1 MVNKYLI
8 YGLINP
14 VNGDLFYIGRSSS
27 GLRRPKHHFYSSVV
41 NKSSYYVHRKIKLL
55 WAKGVQPEIVIIET
69 CDSEKEL
76 NAVERYYIKL
86 YKDEG
91 EQLCNLTDG
100 GEGCVGRVVSLAC
113 RKKMSAASKRLKPTE
128 EQKKHLSSIM
138 RGRVVT
144 PEHKQK
150 SFDNNPQR
158 KVIICVQTGEHFQSI
173 RQAAR
178 KYKLDHR
185 GIARCCT
192 GEYSQYKGLNWQYS
206 V

>member
-1 MVNKYLI
+1 MNKYLI

-27 GLRRPKHHFYSSVV
+27 GLLRPKHHFYSSVV
-41 NKSSYYVHRKIKLL
+41 NKSSYYVHRKIKCL

-86 YKDEG
+86 YRDEG
-91 EQLCNLTDG
+91 EHLCNLTDG
-100 GEGCVGRVVSLAC
+100 GEGCPGRKVSLAVRQKLSNMYKG
-113 RKKMSAASKRLKPTE
+113 RKQSDEARIKQAQT
-128 EQKKHLSSIM
+128 M
-138 RGRVVT
+138 RGRKLT
-144 PEHKQK
+144 LEHKQK
-150 SFDNNPQR
+150 IQRNHPQR
-158 KVIICVQTGEHFQSI
+158 KPVECIQTGEKFNGI

-178 KYKLDHR
+178 QHLCDHR